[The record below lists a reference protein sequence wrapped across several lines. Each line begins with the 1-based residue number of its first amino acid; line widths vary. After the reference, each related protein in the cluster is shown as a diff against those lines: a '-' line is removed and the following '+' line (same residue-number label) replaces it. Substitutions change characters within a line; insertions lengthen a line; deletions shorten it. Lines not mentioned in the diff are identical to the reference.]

1 MWHILHTLSTIGLG
15 GLLHTYVCVPQMG
28 LSMAQQEEEESE
40 MVTMQQ
46 VAGARYLRN
55 HRLMAEIFNDIVV
68 PDNVKGTY
76 IS

>member
-1 MWHILHTLSTIGLG
+1 
-15 GLLHTYVCVPQMG
+15 MG

-68 PDNVKGTY
+68 PDNVKGEQVQ
-76 IS
+76 ISV